1 MDKVKK
7 EVDSDKDRLTT
18 IFKDIHQNP
27 ELGFME
33 TRTAAIVAKEL
44 KAVGFE
50 VQTGIG
56 KTGVV
61 GVLKNG
67 PGPVVMYRADM
78 DANAVEEASGF
89 PYASKVRT
97 KLADGTEVPVAHMCG
112 HDAHVTWMLGMAK
125 ALVSMKSDWSGT
137 VILVGQPAEEPITGA
152 KAMVDD
158 GLWTK
163 RHLPK
168 PDFFIGM
175 HTAPGPVGVVVSSGG
190 PKMAGTDQIDI
201 LFKGVGGHGSM
212 PQLTKDPVL
221 MAAMAVV
228 QYQAIV
234 SRTIE
239 PQQTAVLTVGSIQA
253 GIDNNVIPAIA
264 LVKANLRWY
273 DPKVREQLIKGIKN
287 ISNGI
292 ARTYGMP
299 EDQLPVITMK
309 GGSTP
314 LINND
319 ELAARLATP
328 LKTLLGEKNV
338 VTEFPPATGSE
349 DVHLLIGPNTGVP
362 FTYLIVGVAD
372 PAVFAAA
379 VKEGKGLPY
388 SAHNPNFVVD
398 LKAIPMGTKIAA
410 VAMLDLLSKG
420 ASNAMN
426 DNPDKET
433 TKEQAGIKGADLQPT
448 ALMGV
453 PTPDYP
459 GTRKLFLHLTDDGKA
474 QGFSGV
480 NRFMGTYESGPDNAL
495 KFSQMASTRMA
506 GPPATMKLEDSCLKV
521 LTTTTNYRKDGDKVE
536 LLAGDKV
543 IAQFKTIPS
552 P

>member
-1 MDKVKK
+1 MIATTTRCIARFSLAFSALLSIAPSAMAQSGALPAPLIASVQAA
-7 EVDSDKDRLTT
+7 VDADAARLTT
-18 IFKDIHQNP
+18 IFKDIHQHP

-33 TRTAAIVAKEL
+33 VRTAAIVAKEL
-44 KAVGFE
+44 KALGFE
-50 VQTGIG
+50 VKTGIG

-61 GVLKNG
+61 GILKNG
-67 PGPVVMYRADM
+67 AGPTVMYRADM
-78 DANAVEEASGF
+78 DANAVEETSGF
-89 PYASKVRT
+89 DYASKVRV
-97 KLADGTEVPVAHMCG
+97 KREDGSESPVAHMCG

-125 ALVSMKSDWSGT
+125 AMVGMKRDWSGT
-137 VILVGQPAEEPITGA
+137 MVLIAQPAEEPITGA
-152 KAMVDD
+152 QAMVDD
-158 GLWTK
+158 GLWT
-163 RHLPK
+163 RHSVPK

-175 HTAPGPVGVVVSSGG
+175 HTAPGPVGMVVSSGG

-201 LFKGVGGHGSM
+201 LFKGIGGHGSM

-253 GIDNNVIPAIA
+253 GADNNVIPATA

-273 DPKVREQLIKGIKN
+273 DPKVREQLIAGIRS

-299 EDQLPVITMK
+299 EDQLPEITMK

-314 LINND
+314 LVNQ
-319 ELAARLATP
+319 EALAKRLAVP
-328 LKTLLGEKNV
+328 LKTLLGEDKV

-349 DVHLLIGPNTGVP
+349 DVHLLLGPNVDVP

-379 VKEGKGLPY
+379 RKEGKMMPY

-398 LKAIPMGTKIAA
+398 LKAIPVGTKMAT
-410 VAMLDLLSKG
+410 VSMLELMRKG
-420 ASNAMN
+420 AS
-426 DNPDKET
+426 K
-433 TKEQAGIKGADLQPT
+433 
-448 ALMGV
+448 
-453 PTPDYP
+453 
-459 GTRKLFLHLTDDGKA
+459 
-474 QGFSGV
+474 
-480 NRFMGTYESGPDNAL
+480 
-495 KFSQMASTRMA
+495 
-506 GPPATMKLEDSCLKV
+506 
-521 LTTTTNYRKDGDKVE
+521 
-536 LLAGDKV
+536 
-543 IAQFKTIPS
+543 
-552 P
+552 